1 MTAST
6 TARTER
12 HRRPSR
18 FIQVTVSSLLL
29 LAAPPPAR
37 ADETSDMCLAD
48 SIEGQVL
55 KRLGRLTRAREH
67 LEQCAEA
74 ACEDAMRVRCAR
86 WRDEVRAATPVLVIR
101 TVDDEGTPIGDAAVR
116 LDGAL
121 IDPSGAVP
129 VDPGPH
135 ELRAEHAGRRFVTT
149 LEPKAGPQ
157 SVVATID
164 LRSSVPTRPT
174 PTLFYFLGGASTVG
188 LLAFGA
194 LSIAAQVQ
202 ANHLDATC
210 KPFCDTT
217 DRPALVTTEVG
228 ADVGLGIGVAAALAA
243 TVVYLVR
250 PVVSKEV
257 RLTDNGLSVAF

>member
-6 TARTER
+6 TARTKQ
-12 HRRPSR
+12 RRPPCR
-18 FIQVTVSSLLL
+18 VTQVTASILLL

-74 ACEDAMRVRCAR
+74 ACEDAMRVRCAS
-86 WRDEVRAATPVLVIR
+86 WRDDVRAATPVLVIR
-101 TVDDEGTPIGDAAVR
+101 TVDDQGAPVADAAVR

-121 IDPSGAVP
+121 IDTSAPVP

-174 PTLFYFLGGASTVG
+174 PTLFYFLVGTSTVG

-194 LSIAAQVQ
+194 LSVATQVQ
-202 ANHLDATC
+202 ADHLDAAC
-210 KPFCDTT
+210 KPYCDTS
-217 DRPALVTTEVG
+217 DRPPLVATEVG